1 MTNINKT
8 FKCAS
13 CSTDFP
19 LAINTDLDMAE
30 FTTVAK
36 CPKCSSVM
44 QIHIFSSGAGSQAQ
58 QAAQPVQTS
67 LDESIFV
74 PPEMPSDEIKS
85 LIEG

>member
-1 MTNINKT
+1 MTNMNKN
-8 FKCAS
+8 FRCAS

-19 LAINTDLDMAE
+19 LSIATDLDVAE

-44 QIHIFSSGAGSQAQ
+44 QIHIFSSGSGAQPQQAQ
-58 QAAQPVQTS
+58 QPAQGS